1 MGFLLVEYPTDR
13 KVYIDDEPCG
23 TTNTPFEVPNGRH
36 VIDLGSLENY
46 VPSFRRITVQSEPY
60 EAPKTT
66 SFDPA

>member
-13 KVYIDDEPCG
+13 KVYIDDVQAG
-23 TTNTPFEVPNGRH
+23 TTNTPFQVPNGRH
-36 VIDLGSLENY
+36 VIDLGPYQNY
-46 VPSFRRITVQSEPY
+46 TPSFRRVDVGGEPY